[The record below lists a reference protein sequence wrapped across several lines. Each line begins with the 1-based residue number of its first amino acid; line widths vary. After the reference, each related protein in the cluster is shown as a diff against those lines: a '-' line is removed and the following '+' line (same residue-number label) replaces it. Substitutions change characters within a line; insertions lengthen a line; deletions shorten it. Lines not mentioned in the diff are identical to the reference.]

1 MNNITN
7 NSTKSMYQQWYYD
20 TYTVNESE
28 SVYGI
33 NNYNQNDFENF
44 FRDPFHDLTIDLSD
58 ATLLEVIDSLIS
70 VKNKLSPSYGKHFSS
85 LKFQLKNLQNDFK
98 CVLMP
103 YHVTDVFWCNFIPY
117 LLSKGLALSSI
128 KTCCSQLKTA
138 IGWAAKHN
146 ARISGSYDILKI
158 PPYCHQQI
166 ALTMDEVSH
175 IYHFDVSTIERNA
188 QYRKH
193 IERVKDMFVLSCNLG
208 QRFSDMVRI
217 DRTCFDRNIF
227 TILQQKTG
235 THVRVDLER
244 MALDKNT
251 TYKILEKYD
260 YYPPLKQKEKSDISS
275 YDRYVKQLLKYIGK
289 EFDEQIKRETKI
301 NGHIKVEYYPKWKL
315 ISSHTGRRTFI
326 TNNVMR
332 GYNAFEIMRAS
343 GHKTY
348 TSFEKYLCYF
358 ND

>member
-1 MNNITN
+1 MEDCLNKENPLSMNY
-7 NSTKSMYQQWYYD
+7 SDSQ
-20 TYTVNESE
+20 
-28 SVYGI
+28 
-33 NNYNQNDFENF
+33 
-44 FRDPFHDLTIDLSD
+44 FRDFLSNPFQNLIIDLSN
-58 ATLLEVIDSLIS
+58 ATLLEVIESLTT
-70 VKNKLSPSYGKHFSS
+70 VKNKLSPCYAKHFSS
-85 LKFQLKNLQNDFK
+85 LIYHLNGIQNEFQ

-103 YHVTDVFWCNFIPY
+103 YHITDVFWCNFIPY
-117 LLSKGLALSSI
+117 LLSKGLSLATI
-128 KTCCSQLKTA
+128 KTSCSQLKTA

-146 ARISGSYDILKI
+146 AKVSGSYDILKI

-175 IYHFDVSTIERNA
+175 IYHFDVYTIPRNN
-188 QYRKH
+188 QYRRH

-217 DRTCFDRNIF
+217 DKTCFDRNIF

-235 THVRVDLER
+235 THVRVDIER
-244 MALDKNT
+244 MALDRNT
-251 TYKILEKYD
+251 TYKILEKYN
-260 YYPPLKQKEKSDISS
+260 YYPPLKQRSKSDISS
-275 YDRYVKQLLKYIGK
+275 YDRYIKQLLQYIGK
-289 EFDEQIKRETKI
+289 EFEVLVKRETKI
-301 NGHIKVEYYPKWKL
+301 NGHVKVDYYPKWKL
-315 ISSHTGRRTFI
+315 ITSHTGRRTFI